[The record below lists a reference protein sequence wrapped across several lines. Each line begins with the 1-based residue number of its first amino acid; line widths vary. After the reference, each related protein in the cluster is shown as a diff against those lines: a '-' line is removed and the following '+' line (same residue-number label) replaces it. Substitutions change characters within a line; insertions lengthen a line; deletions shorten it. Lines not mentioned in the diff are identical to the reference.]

1 MNMAKI
7 LCVEDEDYLRA
18 DIVEELEEAGYDVIQ
33 AVNGQDGLEKIV
45 AEQPDLVISDITM
58 PIMDGYDL
66 IKKLRADHPEFDEI
80 PFIFL
85 SALADRENVLE
96 GMELGSDDYMT
107 KPIDYGMLITKV
119 TSRLRQAE
127 RMLAKKQKE
136 QIKLY
141 ETLKKRKAEEQIAI
155 SSKYCTDH
163 PREIVIV
170 GESDQNLWKFQQF
183 LEQVGHYVTVIT
195 SGSAYLKKRAS
206 LKADITC
213 FWAKTDDLDVKDILV
228 EFDEKDGP
236 CLLVVHQ
243 RANVALNADLSEELL
258 AKLHSVLCLP
268 CSEDQIFTEIQNCLE
283 VRQVA

>member
-1 MNMAKI
+1 MAKI
-7 LCVEDEDYLRA
+7 LCVEDEEYLRA
-18 DIVEELEEAGYDVIQ
+18 DIVEELEEAGHEVIQ
-33 AVNGQDGLEKIV
+33 AVNGQDGLEKILS
-45 AEQPDLVISDITM
+45 EQPDLVISDITM
-58 PIMDGYDL
+58 PVMDGYDL
-66 IKKLRADHPEFDEI
+66 IKKLRANHPECDEI

-107 KPIDYGMLITKV
+107 KPIDYGMLIIKV

-127 RMLAKKQKE
+127 RMMIKKQKE

-141 ETLKKRKAEEQIAI
+141 ETLKKRKIEEQVAI
-155 SSKYCTDH
+155 SSKYCTEH
-163 PREIVIV
+163 PKEIVIV

-195 SGSAYLKKRAS
+195 SGSAYLKKQSS
-206 LKADITC
+206 LQADITC
-213 FWAKTDDLDVKDILV
+213 FWSKTDDLEVKDILV
-228 EFDEKDGP
+228 EFDEKKEGP

-243 RANVALNADLSEELL
+243 RANAALNAGLSEELL

-268 CSEDQIFTEIQNCLE
+268 CSEDHIFKEIQSCLDL
-283 VRQVA
+283 RAVA